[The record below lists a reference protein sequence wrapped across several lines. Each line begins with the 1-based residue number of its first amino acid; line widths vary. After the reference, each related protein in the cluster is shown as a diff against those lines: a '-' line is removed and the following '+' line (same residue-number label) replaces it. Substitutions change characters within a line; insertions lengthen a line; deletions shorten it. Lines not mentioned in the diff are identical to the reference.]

1 MGPGEC
7 SMIDPSFDT
16 VVTPNPPTMQ
26 ESVSIRVDLETKL
39 NDMTYSMEYHRA
51 DATRYSNYINS
62 FENALKDNQWDFD
75 GDTLRDLASYFDIT
89 LEREHNVEIT
99 VRFSGT
105 VSIPIDYDI
114 DNLENDLNASIVIN
128 PYGNGELCGDFG
140 EDEMDIRV
148 TDM

>member
-1 MGPGEC
+1 
-7 SMIDPSFDT
+7 MIDPSFDT

>member
-1 MGPGEC
+1 
-7 SMIDPSFDT
+7 MIDPSFDT
-16 VVTPNPPTMQ
+16 VVTPYPPTMQ

-62 FENALKDNQWDFD
+62 FENALKDNSWDFD
-75 GDTLRDLASYFDIT
+75 GDTLKDLASYFDIT

-140 EDEMDIRV
+140 EDEMDIRI

>member
-1 MGPGEC
+1 
-7 SMIDPSFDT
+7 MIDPSFDT
-16 VVTPNPPTMQ
+16 VVTPYPPTMQ

-39 NDMTYSMEYHRA
+39 QDMTYSMEYHRA

-75 GDTLRDLASYFDIT
+75 GDTLKDLASYFDIT
-89 LEREHNVEIT
+89 LEREQCVEIT

-105 VSIPIDYDI
+105 VTLPIDYDI

>member
-1 MGPGEC
+1 
-7 SMIDPSFDT
+7 MIDPSFDT
-16 VVTPNPPTMQ
+16 VVTPYPPTMQ

-39 NDMTYSMEYHRA
+39 QDMTYSMEYHRA

-62 FENALKDNQWDFD
+62 FENALKDNSWDFD
-75 GDTLRDLASYFDIT
+75 GDTLKDLASYFDIT

-140 EDEMDIRV
+140 EDEMDIRI

>member
-1 MGPGEC
+1 
-7 SMIDPSFDT
+7 MIDPSFDT
-16 VVTPNPPTMQ
+16 VVTPYPPTMQ

-140 EDEMDIRV
+140 EDEMDIRI

>member
-1 MGPGEC
+1 
-7 SMIDPSFDT
+7 MIDPSFDT

-39 NDMTYSMEYHRA
+39 HDMTYSMEYHRA

-75 GDTLRDLASYFDIT
+75 GETLRDLAAYFDIS
-89 LEREHNVEIT
+89 LERNHDVEIT
-99 VRFSGT
+99 VRLSGT
-105 VSIPIDYDI
+105 VTIPIDYDI

-128 PYGNGELCGDFG
+128 PYGNSELCGDLG

>member
-1 MGPGEC
+1 
-7 SMIDPSFDT
+7 MIDPSFDT
-16 VVTPNPPTMQ
+16 VVTPYPPTMQ

-62 FENALKDNQWDFD
+62 FENALKDNSWDFD
-75 GDTLRDLASYFDIT
+75 GDTLKDLASYFDIT

>member
-1 MGPGEC
+1 
-7 SMIDPSFDT
+7 MIDPSFDT

-75 GDTLRDLASYFDIT
+75 GDTLKDLASYFDIT

>member
-1 MGPGEC
+1 
-7 SMIDPSFDT
+7 MIDPSFDT

-62 FENALKDNQWDFD
+62 FENALKDNPWDFD
-75 GDTLRDLASYFDIT
+75 GDTLKDLASYFDIT

-99 VRFSGT
+99 VLFSGT

-140 EDEMDIRV
+140 EDEMDIRI

>member
-1 MGPGEC
+1 
-7 SMIDPSFDT
+7 MIDPSFDT

-75 GDTLRDLASYFDIT
+75 GETLRDLASYFEIT

-148 TDM
+148 KDM

>member
-1 MGPGEC
+1 
-7 SMIDPSFDT
+7 MIDPSFDT

-75 GDTLRDLASYFDIT
+75 GDTLMDLAAYFDIT

>member
-1 MGPGEC
+1 
-7 SMIDPSFDT
+7 MIDPSFDT

-140 EDEMDIRV
+140 EDEMDIRI

>member
-1 MGPGEC
+1 
-7 SMIDPSFDT
+7 MIDPSFDT

-62 FENALKDNQWDFD
+62 FENALKDNSWDFD
-75 GDTLRDLASYFDIT
+75 GDTLKDLASYFDIT

-140 EDEMDIRV
+140 EDEMDIRI

>member
-1 MGPGEC
+1 
-7 SMIDPSFDT
+7 MIDPSFDT

-39 NDMTYSMEYHRA
+39 QDMTYSMEYHRM

-75 GDTLRDLASYFDIT
+75 GETLRDLAAYFDIS

-105 VSIPIDYDI
+105 VSIPIDYNI
-114 DNLENDLNASIVIN
+114 DDLENDLNASISIN

>member
-1 MGPGEC
+1 
-7 SMIDPSFDT
+7 MIDPSFDT
-16 VVTPNPPTMQ
+16 VVTPYPPTMQ

-39 NDMTYSMEYHRA
+39 QDMTYSMEYHRA

-75 GDTLRDLASYFDIT
+75 GDTLRDLAAYFDIT

>member
-1 MGPGEC
+1 
-7 SMIDPSFDT
+7 MIDPSFDT
-16 VVTPNPPTMQ
+16 VVTPYPPTMQ

-39 NDMTYSMEYHRA
+39 QDMTYSMEYHRA

-75 GDTLRDLASYFDIT
+75 GDTLIDLASYFNIT

-105 VSIPIDYDI
+105 VSIPIYYYI

>member
-1 MGPGEC
+1 
-7 SMIDPSFDT
+7 MIDPSFDT

-62 FENALKDNQWDFD
+62 FENALKDNPWDFD
-75 GDTLRDLASYFDIT
+75 GDTLKDLASYFDIT

-140 EDEMDIRV
+140 EDEMDIRI

>member
-1 MGPGEC
+1 
-7 SMIDPSFDT
+7 MIDPSFDT
-16 VVTPNPPTMQ
+16 VVTPYPPTMQ

-39 NDMTYSMEYHRA
+39 QDMTYSMEYHRA

-114 DNLENDLNASIVIN
+114 YNLENELNASIVIN

>member
-1 MGPGEC
+1 
-7 SMIDPSFDT
+7 MIDPSFDT
-16 VVTPNPPTMQ
+16 VVTPYPPTMQ

-39 NDMTYSMEYHRA
+39 QDMTYSMEYHRA

-140 EDEMDIRV
+140 EDEMDIRI

>member
-1 MGPGEC
+1 
-7 SMIDPSFDT
+7 MIDPSFDT

-39 NDMTYSMEYHRA
+39 NDMTYSMEYNRA

-62 FENALKDNQWDFD
+62 FENALKDNSWDFD
-75 GDTLRDLASYFDIT
+75 GDTLKDLAYYFDIT

-140 EDEMDIRV
+140 EDEMDIRI

>member
-1 MGPGEC
+1 
-7 SMIDPSFDT
+7 MIDPSFDT

-39 NDMTYSMEYHRA
+39 QDMTYSMEYHRA

>member
-1 MGPGEC
+1 
-7 SMIDPSFDT
+7 MIDPSFDT
-16 VVTPNPPTMQ
+16 VVTPYPPTMQ

-39 NDMTYSMEYHRA
+39 QDMTYSMEYHRA

-75 GDTLRDLASYFDIT
+75 GDTLKDLASYFDIT

>member
-1 MGPGEC
+1 
-7 SMIDPSFDT
+7 MIDPSFDT

-62 FENALKDNQWDFD
+62 FENALKDNPWDFD
-75 GDTLRDLASYFDIT
+75 GDTLKDLASYFDIT

-105 VSIPIDYDI
+105 VSIPIYYDI

>member
-1 MGPGEC
+1 
-7 SMIDPSFDT
+7 MIDPSFDT
-16 VVTPNPPTMQ
+16 VVTPYPPTMQ

>member
-1 MGPGEC
+1 
-7 SMIDPSFDT
+7 MIDPSFDT
-16 VVTPNPPTMQ
+16 VVTPYPPTMQ

-75 GDTLRDLASYFDIT
+75 GDTLKDLASYFDIT

>member
-1 MGPGEC
+1 
-7 SMIDPSFDT
+7 MIDPSFDT
-16 VVTPNPPTMQ
+16 VVTPYPPTMQ

-62 FENALKDNQWDFD
+62 FENALKDNPWDFD
-75 GDTLRDLASYFDIT
+75 GDTLKDLASYFDIT

>member
-1 MGPGEC
+1 
-7 SMIDPSFDT
+7 MIDPSFDT
-16 VVTPNPPTMQ
+16 VVTPHPPTVA

-39 NDMTYSMEYHRA
+39 YDMTYSMEYHRA

-62 FENALKDNQWDFD
+62 FENALKDNRWDFD
-75 GDTLRDLASYFDIT
+75 AATLRDLASYFDIS
-89 LEREHNVEIT
+89 LEREHNVEVT

>member
-1 MGPGEC
+1 
-7 SMIDPSFDT
+7 MIDPSFDT

-62 FENALKDNQWDFD
+62 FENALKDNSWDFD
-75 GDTLRDLASYFDIT
+75 GDTLKDLASYFDIT

>member
-1 MGPGEC
+1 
-7 SMIDPSFDT
+7 MIDPSFDT
-16 VVTPNPPTMQ
+16 VVTPYPPTMQ

-62 FENALKDNQWDFD
+62 FENALKDNPWDFD
-75 GDTLRDLASYFDIT
+75 GDTLKDLASYFDIT

-140 EDEMDIRV
+140 EDEMDIRI

>member
-1 MGPGEC
+1 
-7 SMIDPSFDT
+7 MIDPSFDT
-16 VVTPNPPTMQ
+16 VVTPYPPTMQ

-39 NDMTYSMEYHRA
+39 QDMTYSMEYHRA

-62 FENALKDNQWDFD
+62 FENALKDNPWDFD
-75 GDTLRDLASYFDIT
+75 GDTLKDLASYFDIT

>member
-1 MGPGEC
+1 
-7 SMIDPSFDT
+7 MIDPSFDT
-16 VVTPNPPTMQ
+16 VVTPYPPTMQ

-39 NDMTYSMEYHRA
+39 QDMTYSMEYHRA